1 MTLHE
6 VKERIETAYNTEDWN
21 IIEDVISALETV
33 IMIRNS
39 DKDSCC
45 SFTDMIIGLTMSRN
59 M

>member
-33 IMIRNS
+33 IMIQQ
-39 DKDSCC
+39 DDM
-45 SFTDMIIGLTMSRN
+45 SFDDFSEEEDF
-59 M
+59 